1 MRKRTKRIAAVL
13 LAGAMVMSMTGCGGN
28 NESGNN
34 DAVTGDT
41 SAAST
46 DDQVTIKI
54 TWWGGDSRHEA
65 TQKVLDLYTQE
76 NPNVK
81 FEAVPAGWDGYFEK
95 LSTQAASGSMPDI
108 VQMDYLYIST
118 YAKNNSLADLKEFV
132 DSGVIDTSKIDENIM
147 NTGNSNDKLVG
158 IPLSATALAVT
169 YNPSVIESAGAEIPT
184 DDWTWDDY
192 ITLNKKVADSTGKP
206 SALAATAG
214 IFGDVNIFNYWVRS
228 HGGTLFNADGTAL
241 GYDDDKITSDF
252 FEMWK
257 NMADENVAP
266 DADEQ
271 TQIASLGKEGLPIV
285 TDEAATDIEWNAFPT
300 TVSAVNPNLKLAVMP
315 DAQNSGLW
323 LKPGMFF
330 SVSETSKVKEECAKF
345 INWFVNST
353 EANDIIL
360 GERGTPVSSDVRE
373 YLISSGKLTDQQ
385 KEAFDYTDK
394 ITAVVGETPAAD
406 PSGIAEVNEAFAS
419 AGNSVLYGQL
429 TPEEAAEQ
437 FRAKANEILERNNA
451 Q

>member
-1 MRKRTKRIAAVL
+1 MRKRTNKLLAVL
-13 LAGAMVMSMTGCGGN
+13 LTGAMAMSMGACGNG
-28 NESGNN
+28 G
-34 DAVTGDT
+34 
-41 SAAST
+41 AST
-46 DDQVTIKI
+46 DNTQKKGSDDQVTIKI
-54 TWWGGDSRHEA
+54 TWWGGDARHEA
-65 TQKVLDLYTQE
+65 TQKVLDLYTE
-76 NPNVK
+76 SHPNVK
-81 FEAVPAGWDGYFEK
+81 FEAIPAGWDGYFEK

-118 YAKNNSLADLKEFV
+118 YAKNNSLADLSEYV
-132 DSGVIDTSKIDENIM
+132 DSGVIDTSTIDKNIM
-147 NTGNSNDKLVG
+147 KTGDSNGKTVG
-158 IPLSATALAVT
+158 IPLSTTALAVT
-169 YNPSVIESAGAEIPT
+169 YNPTVIEQAGAEVPS

-192 ITLNKKVADSTGKP
+192 ITLNEKVAKSTGKP

-228 HGGTLFNADGTAL
+228 QGESLFNEDGTAL

-252 FEMWK
+252 FDMWK
-257 NMADENVAP
+257 KMADDNVAP

-300 TVSAVNPNLKLAVMP
+300 TVSSTNPSLKLAVMP
-315 DAQNSGLW
+315 NAKDSGLW

-345 INWFVNST
+345 INWFVNSN
-353 EANDIIL
+353 EANEILL
-360 GERGTPVSSDVRE
+360 GERGTPVSSDVRDN
-373 YLISSGKLTDQQ
+373 LIERDKLSEQQ
-385 KEAFDYTDK
+385 KEAFEYTDK
-394 ITAVVGETPAAD
+394 VSAVVGETPAAD

-429 TPEEAAEQ
+429 TSKEAAKQ
-437 FRAKANEILERNNA
+437 FREKANAILERNNA